1 MRQSL
6 VLSGLGC
13 HLQHGQL
20 ALEGSNARHAGVI
33 VVGVA
38 TMIVASTAS
47 GNLT

>member
-1 MRQSL
+1 VDWVVAFTTR
-6 VLSGLGC
+6 
-13 HLQHGQL
+13 QL
-20 ALEGSNARHAGVI
+20 ALEGSNARHAGAI